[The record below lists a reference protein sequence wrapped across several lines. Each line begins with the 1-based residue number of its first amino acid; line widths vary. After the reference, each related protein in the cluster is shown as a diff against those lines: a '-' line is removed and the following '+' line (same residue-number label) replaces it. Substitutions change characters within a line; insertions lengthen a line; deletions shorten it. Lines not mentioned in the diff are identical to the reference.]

1 LEHSVLCGSDKY
13 PVKDPFVEL
22 LKSSV
27 QTFLNAMTMSDRT
40 VYPLSSRNDQDLLNL
55 IDVYLDAVFHPA
67 IYRGPESFLQEG
79 WRYAQEYGSLSY
91 QGVVLNEK
99 KGSFASPQTIL
110 EAGMRSLLF
119 PDNCCRFVSGGDPEQ
134 IPELSYERFLEA
146 HRRYYHPSNAWI
158 SLVGSIDLDRVLQ
171 RIDAVLSAFDR
182 KEPEAPVPLHA
193 FK

>member
-1 LEHSVLCGSDKY
+1 M
-13 PVKDPFVEL
+13 EL